1 MSGPFHLHL
10 ASGLPAN
17 HARSTARAPSQGS
30 IVSQTTQ
37 QMGPHSRPGTAD
49 PMRARSETL
58 SRAARRPRSRGS
70 TASIHSTT
78 TQQTQDQH
86 LDGFPQFMP
95 SQVGGGQHVFGSNPE
110 DMLMR
115 FGHQL
120 SHQTNGASLEQ
131 TVRDAHAM
139 ASRPDDFPAHA
150 MHAHALSHHSL
161 PPDMPHGAISA
172 VAIPQYQAM
181 YDSGIE
187 NHLPDHTMDD
197 QEASEAGGKKKRG
210 SSSTLANDNELRK
223 LLRQYEGYTL
233 KQMAAE
239 VMKHEGA
246 GGKAEKVKQV
256 FAMIW

>member
-1 MSGPFHLHL
+1 M
-10 ASGLPAN
+10 
-17 HARSTARAPSQGS
+17 
-30 IVSQTTQ
+30 SQTTQ
-37 QMGPHSRPGTAD
+37 QMGPLSRPGTAD
-49 PMRARSETL
+49 PLRSRSETI
-58 SRAARRPRSRGS
+58 SRAGRRPPSRGS

-86 LDGFPQFMP
+86 LDGFPPVMP
-95 SQVGGGQHVFGSNPE
+95 SQVGAGQAMFGNNPE

-120 SHQTNGASLEQ
+120 SHQTNGAPLEQ
-131 TVRDAHAM
+131 SMRDSHSV
-139 ASRPDDFPAHA
+139 ASRGDEFPAHV
-150 MHAHALSHHSL
+150 MPGHTLPHHSL
-161 PPDMPHGAISA
+161 PPDMPSGIP
-172 VAIPQYQAM
+172 VPQYQSM
-181 YDSGIE
+181 YDSGVE
-187 NHLPDHTMDD
+187 NHVPDHAMED

-223 LLRQYEGYTL
+223 LLRQYEGYSL

>member
-1 MSGPFHLHL
+1 
-10 ASGLPAN
+10 
-17 HARSTARAPSQGS
+17 
-30 IVSQTTQ
+30 
-37 QMGPHSRPGTAD
+37 
-49 PMRARSETL
+49 
-58 SRAARRPRSRGS
+58 
-70 TASIHSTT
+70 
-78 TQQTQDQH
+78 
-86 LDGFPQFMP
+86 MP
-95 SQVGGGQHVFGSNPE
+95 SQVGGGQHVFGANPE

-120 SHQTNGASLEQ
+120 SHQPNGASLDPS
-131 TVRDAHAM
+131 VRDAHSM
-139 ASRPDDFPAHA
+139 ASRPDDFSTHA
-150 MHAHALSHHSL
+150 MHAHTLSHHSL
-161 PPDMPHGAISA
+161 PPDMPHSAMSA
-172 VAIPQYQAM
+172 VGVPQYQAM

-187 NHLPDHTMDD
+187 NHLPDQTMDD

-223 LLRQYEGYTL
+223 LLRQYEGYSL